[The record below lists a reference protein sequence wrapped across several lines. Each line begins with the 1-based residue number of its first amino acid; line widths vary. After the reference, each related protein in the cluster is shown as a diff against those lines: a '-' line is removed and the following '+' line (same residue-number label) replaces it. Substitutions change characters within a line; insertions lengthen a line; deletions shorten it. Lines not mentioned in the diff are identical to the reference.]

1 MPTRFRWVF
10 CQLETLRYCLPQN
23 VRRTLNELPESLDET
38 YERVVMEIKK
48 ANQVHAYRMLQC
60 LAAAI
65 RPLTVAELAELL
77 TFDFNVAKGGIP
89 KLNADW
95 RWGDHEEAVLS
106 TCSSLITVI
115 PGRGSPVVQF
125 SHFSVKEF
133 LMSDRLA
140 ASTRDISQ
148 YHIALEGAHTALA
161 QASLGVL
168 LRDPDVTNSADG
180 GPLARYA
187 AEHWVTHAQVK
198 NVALRVRDGMKRLF
212 DPSKPYFSGWVQ
224 LYDADRYTFGQGT
237 PSLEPGARQAYYAA
251 LCGFLEVVDHLA
263 RTYPECASTSG
274 GRCGTA
280 LHAASFAGHLRIM
293 PSLLRH
299 GVSVN
304 VQNYAGDGPLRFAS
318 QSGHCDVVRFLID
331 RGADVNLKGEGQNT
345 PLNWAAHGGHVDVVQ
360 FLLAQNANVQTVDH
374 HGRTPLHDAIWGD
387 DPKGDYPRVVRLLL
401 DNGADVN
408 ARDIQHRTP
417 LHLVP
422 MRPTKIDVLRI
433 LLEHGAE
440 VDAEDKK
447 GRNPLQELMHGQDG
461 IARLLREF
469 RSLRA
474 QPNLASGVR

>member
-1 MPTRFRWVF
+1 MTPTRFRWVY
-10 CQLETLRYCLPQN
+10 CQLETLRYCLPQS

-38 YERVVMEIKK
+38 YERVVMEIKR
-48 ANQVHAYRMLQC
+48 ANQLHAYRMLQC

-77 TFDFNVAKGGIP
+77 AFDFDVAKGGIP
-89 KLNADW
+89 KLNAGW
-95 RWGDHEEAVLS
+95 RWEDHEEAVLS

-115 PGRGSPVVQF
+115 PGPGSPVVQF

-140 ASTRDISQ
+140 ASTREISQ
-148 YHIALEGAHTALA
+148 YYIALEDAHTALA

-187 AEHWVTHAQVK
+187 AEHWVTHAQVEK
-198 NVALRVRDGMKRLF
+198 VASRVLNGMKRLF
-212 DPSKPYFSGWVQ
+212 DPNKPHFSAWVQ
-224 LYDADRYTFGQGT
+224 LYDADRYTWGQGT
-237 PSLEPGARQAYYAA
+237 ASREPGARQVYYAA
-251 LCGFLEVVDHLA
+251 LCGFLEVVDYLA
-263 RTYPECASTSG
+263 LNYPRCASTCG

-280 LHAASFAGHLRIM
+280 LHVASFAGHLQIV

-304 VQNYAGDGPLRFAS
+304 VPGHAGDGPLRFAS
-318 QSGHCDVVRFLID
+318 QSGHCDVVRYLIKN
-331 RGADVNLKGEGQNT
+331 GADVNLKGEGQNT
-345 PLNWAAHGGHVDVVQ
+345 PLNWAAHGGHVEVVRE
-360 FLLAQNANVQTVDH
+360 LLAHNANVQTVDH

-387 DPKGDYPRVVRLLL
+387 DPRGDYPRVVRLLL
-401 DNGADVN
+401 EHGANVN

-422 MRPTKIDVLRI
+422 MRPTKLDVLRV

-440 VDAEDKK
+440 VDAEDEK
-447 GRNPLQELMHGQDG
+447 GRTPLQVLMHGQG
-461 IARLLREF
+461 EIARLISEF

-474 QPNLASGVR
+474 QT